1 VRDVRGLGLMWAIE
15 LGPPSGAGARR
26 LWETVERRQ
35 PGLFSQ
41 LVTVPLFHEHRI
53 FCQVAGHRMN
63 VIKALPPLVIEESE
77 IRRFAAA
84 LDETVAA
91 AERYPSALAR
101 FGLRVAPRALARR
114 G

>member
-1 VRDVRGLGLMWAIE
+1 MWGIEFGPPEGRGARSLWNAIE
-15 LGPPSGAGARR
+15 RG
-26 LWETVERRQ
+26 Q

-84 LDETVAA
+84 LEEVVAR
-91 AERYPSALAR
+91 AERLPSALAR
-101 FGLRVAPRALARR
+101 FGLRMARR
-114 G
+114 AVGGRL